1 MSSKKKLFLIDAY
14 ALIFRGYYA
23 FIKNPRIN
31 SKGMDTSAIM
41 GFMNSLLDLIKRESP
56 DYLAVAFDKGGSS
69 DRLKI
74 FKEYKANR
82 SETPDAIQIAVPYI
96 ENILKAMQIPIL
108 VKRGYEADDIIGTV
122 AKNAEKYNYEVFMV
136 TPDKDFAQLVSK
148 NIFMYRPA
156 RMGNGIEIWGVEEV
170 KKKFEISH
178 PLQVIDFLGMMGD
191 SVDNI
196 PGLPGVGEKTAKKF
210 LAEYGSMENLLA
222 NTDKIKGKLKEKIE
236 LNKEK
241 GLLSKKLA
249 TIILD
254 VPIKYDLEKFKLKG
268 PDIKKVKDIFSD
280 LEFKRMTE
288 NFMKIFSNK
297 EDLTRLPDSQ
307 KEVQYDLFNSP
318 GISPDINIRNLTNSE
333 KDKHFYQKI
342 NTTLGAKL
350 LFKKISKQKKLGIDL
365 KKSIINNNIFGISFS
380 WARKKSY
387 HLELDKNSDLINFLK
402 IVFEKKDITLIGYD
416 IKETLKYFNQI
427 GIIINCKCFDTKI
440 AHYLINPDIGHD
452 FEIICESYLNF
463 KTSFSKET
471 KLEKPSI
478 YSMEKS
484 ELNFQL
490 IDLLIKDLEKAKL
503 IDIFENL
510 EMPLLN
516 VLASMESCGIKI
528 DLNFLKRLSI
538 KYNKELIEI
547 EKNIFKQSKENFN
560 LASPKQ
566 LGEVL
571 FEKLKI
577 IEKPKKT
584 KTGQYSTSEEVLS
597 AMAKD
602 HEIVEEILNWRSL
615 QKLISTYVDALPKQ
629 LNKNSLRVH
638 TIFNQAVAST
648 GRLSSNKPNLQNI
661 PIRTKKGREIRKA
674 FICEN
679 NDYIMLS
686 ADYSQIELRVIAS
699 LSNDSNMISAFNNNE
714 DIHSSTAAKIFNV
727 NINKVSRDQ
736 RSNAKTVNFGII
748 YGVSAFGLSNQTN
761 LTRSESKSL
770 IESYFTAYPN
780 LKKYI
785 SSQINFARENGYV
798 ETILGRK
805 RYLRDINSRNHFVR
819 GGAERN
825 AINAPIQGSAADI
838 IKLAMIKISK
848 KITTNNFKSKMLVQ
862 VHDELIFEIF
872 KPELNEMKKLIK
884 EEMESAYTLNVP
896 LVTEIG
902 TGNNWYEAH

>member
-297 EDLTRLPDSQ
+297 EVLTRLPDSQ

-805 RYLRDINSRNHFVR
+805 RYLMDINSRNHFVR